1 MEAKKNDVND
11 SDLCHAPL
19 SAGVTYNC
27 TLNFR
32 SLPKIVSFNVRGLG
46 KSIKW
51 KFIRNLERKEGVQL
65 LCLQETKK
73 EAVSRELCI
82 ALWGNCDVQW
92 FFSPSIGA
100 AGGLLCLWDSN
111 SFSLSSYF
119 QGEDHVNLE
128 DIWKEKN
135 CEVVIVNVYSSCD
148 RIKKLNDW

>member
-1 MEAKKNDVND
+1 MQVLVEKEKRDKENW
-11 SDLCHAPL
+11 
-19 SAGVTYNC
+19 GVEYRSC
-27 TLNFR
+27 TSYLM
-32 SLPKIVSFNVRGLG
+32 KIVSFNVRGLG

-100 AGGLLCLWDSN
+100 TRGLLCLWDSN
-111 SFSLSSYF
+111 FFSLSSYF

-135 CEVVIVNVYSSCD
+135 CEVVIGNVYSSCE
-148 RIKKLNDW
+148 RIKKLND